1 MPRQKSIHDLD
12 ERELE
17 LYFKT
22 LTAVA
27 NSDGEFDR
35 KEKAFIEDQAE
46 LVGFDIKQY
55 IEKPEENLDFLNNTT
70 IFQSSG
76 KIILRDCL
84 LVCYADGIFNE
95 FEKKAMMNIA
105 GLLGVSDQDFT
116 KIDEWRSGILER
128 I

>member
-1 MPRQKSIHDLD
+1 MPGQKSIHDLD

-27 NSDGEFDR
+27 NSDGEFDK
-35 KEKAFIEDQAE
+35 KERAFIEDQAD
-46 LVGFDIKQY
+46 LIGFDVTKYLEQ
-55 IEKPEENLDFLNNTT
+55 PQENLNFLSNAT
-70 IFQSSG
+70 ISPSCG
-76 KIILRDCL
+76 KVILRDCL

-105 GLLGVSDQDFT
+105 GLLGVSDQDFAE
-116 KIDEWRSGILER
+116 IDEWQAEILAR
-128 I
+128 L

>member
-1 MPRQKSIHDLD
+1 MPGQKSIHDLD
-12 ERELE
+12 ERELD

-27 NSDGEFDR
+27 NSDGEFDK
-35 KEKAFIEDQAE
+35 KERAFIEDQAA
-46 LVGFDIKQY
+46 LIGFDVTKYLEQ
-55 IEKPEENLDFLNNTT
+55 PQENLNFLSNST
-70 IFQSSG
+70 ISLSCG
-76 KIILRDCL
+76 KVILRDCL

-105 GLLGVSDQDFT
+105 GLLGVSNQDFAE
-116 KIDEWRSGILER
+116 IDEWRAGILQS